1 MNHLFNMTQPDE
13 GAQSTAHIAE
23 AQPTAFISNVPL
35 PPRLE
40 LHGNLAQNWTKWRQV
55 WTAYDTVTNLASQS
69 SPFRVAAF
77 ITCIGP
83 DALDIHNGLAFEN

>member
-1 MNHLFNMTQPDE
+1 MNHIFNMTQHDE
-13 GAQSTAHIAE
+13 GARSTAHIGE
-23 AQPTAFISNVPL
+23 AQPTSFISNVPL

-40 LHGNLAQNWTKWRQV
+40 LHGNLAQNWTEWRQV
-55 WTAYDTVTNLASQS
+55 WTAYEIVTNVAAQS

-83 DALDIHNGLAFEN
+83 DALDIHNGLAL